1 MHKAWLDMVQLWYT
15 YTMALNIKNPEAER
29 LAAEVAGL
37 AGESKTEAIRVALS
51 ERKEKLLLSRGA
63 ASKRE
68 RIEAVLRNRIW
79 IWPQV
84 DPKLLGRPI
93 LKAEREGIL
102 GYGPDG
108 I

>member
-1 MHKAWLDMVQLWYT
+1 
-15 YTMALNIKNPEAER
+15 MALNIKNPEAER

-68 RIEAVLRNRIW
+68 RIEADRSEFTRLEGELERL
-79 IWPQV
+79 Q
-84 DPKLLGRPI
+84 
-93 LKAEREGIL
+93 AEIQAMSPAAG
-102 GYGPDG
+102 
-108 I
+108 

>member
-1 MHKAWLDMVQLWYT
+1 MVQLWYT

-79 IWPQV
+79 PQV

-93 LKAEREGIL
+93 LKAEREEIL

-108 I
+108 V

>member
-1 MHKAWLDMVQLWYT
+1 MVQLWYT

-79 IWPQV
+79 PQV

-108 I
+108 V

>member
-1 MHKAWLDMVQLWYT
+1 MVQLWYT

-79 IWPQV
+79 PQV

>member
-1 MHKAWLDMVQLWYT
+1 
-15 YTMALNIKNPEAER
+15 MALNIKNPEAER

-79 IWPQV
+79 PQV